1 MSFSMESTKSGAVT
15 SMNESSMEVTQ
26 WPLRLLL
33 VAVMVLIILGV
44 MLLMLRSWRKMRRG
58 DRFGLVDLPAPMIL
72 APQGFMPG
80 EGIDALFLGTSVH
93 GQWLS
98 KVLIHDLGTR
108 SRARVSWDPHGIL
121 FERSGASDVYIPR
134 TSLVEVTLGSG
145 VAGTVRAKDSV
156 VIFVWDLG
164 THRLATGVRADTAQ
178 GHQQLIGLL
187 ESEMSA
193 E

>member
-1 MSFSMESTKSGAVT
+1 
-15 SMNESSMEVTQ
+15 MNESSMEVTQ
-26 WPLRLLL
+26 WPLRLAL
-33 VAVMVLIILGV
+33 VAVMLLIILGV
-44 MLLMLRSWRKMRRG
+44 LLLMWRSWRKMRRG
-58 DRFGLVDLPAPMIL
+58 DRFGLFDLPAPMIL

-80 EGIDALFLGTSVH
+80 EEIEALFLGTSVH

-108 SRARVSWDPHGIL
+108 SRARVSWDSHGIL
-121 FERSGASDVYIPR
+121 FERSGASDVFIPR
-134 TSLVEVTLGSG
+134 SSLVEVTLGSG

-164 THRLATGVRADTAQ
+164 DHRIATGVRADTAQ
-178 GHQQLIGLL
+178 DHQQLIGLL
-187 ESEMSA
+187 ESEMST

>member
-1 MSFSMESTKSGAVT
+1 MSFSMEFIKSGVVN

-33 VAVMVLIILGV
+33 VAVMVLIIIGV
-44 MLLMLRSWRKMRRG
+44 LLLMLRSWRKMRRG
-58 DRFGLVDLPAPMIL
+58 DRFGLSDLPAPMIL

-80 EGIDALFLGTSVH
+80 EGIEALFLGTSVH

-108 SRARVSWDPHGIL
+108 SRARVSWDSRGIL
-121 FERSGASDVYIPR
+121 MERDGSADIYIPR

-145 VAGTVRAKDSV
+145 IAGTVRAKDSV
-156 VIFVWDLG
+156 VIFVWNLG
-164 THRLATGVRADTAQ
+164 AHRIATGVRADTAQ

>member
-1 MSFSMESTKSGAVT
+1 
-15 SMNESSMEVTQ
+15 
-26 WPLRLLL
+26 
-33 VAVMVLIILGV
+33 
-44 MLLMLRSWRKMRRG
+44 
-58 DRFGLVDLPAPMIL
+58 
-72 APQGFMPG
+72 
-80 EGIDALFLGTSVH
+80 
-93 GQWLS
+93 
-98 KVLIHDLGTR
+98 
-108 SRARVSWDPHGIL
+108 VSWDPHGIL
-121 FERSGASDVYIPR
+121 FERSGASDVYITR

>member
-1 MSFSMESTKSGAVT
+1 MSFSTESIKSGTVS

-26 WPLRLLL
+26 WPLRLAL
-33 VAVMVLIILGV
+33 VAVMLLIILGV
-44 MLLMLRSWRKMRRG
+44 LLLMRRSWRKMRRG
-58 DRFGLVDLPAPMIL
+58 DRFGLFDLPAPMIL

-80 EGIDALFLGTSVH
+80 EEIEALFLGSSVH

-108 SRARVSWDPHGIL
+108 SRARVSWDSHGIL

-156 VIFVWDLG
+156 VIFVWNLG
-164 THRLATGVRADTAQ
+164 NHQIATGVRADTAQ

-187 ESEMSA
+187 ESELCA

>member
-1 MSFSMESTKSGAVT
+1 MFFLMGSIKSGAV
-15 SMNESSMEVTQ
+15 SCMNESSMEVTQ
-26 WPLRLLL
+26 WPLRLFL

-44 MLLMLRSWRKMRRG
+44 LLLMLRSWRKMRKG
-58 DRFGLVDLPAPMIL
+58 DRLGLSDLPAPMIE
-72 APQGFMPG
+72 APQGFEPG
-80 EGIDALFLGTSVH
+80 EEIEALFLGTSVH

-108 SRARVSWDPHGIL
+108 SRARVSWDSRGIL

-145 VAGTVRAKDSV
+145 VAGSVRAKDSV
-156 VIFVWDLG
+156 VIFVWNLG
-164 THRLATGVRADTAQ
+164 EYRIATGVRADTAQ

-187 ESEMSA
+187 ESEMRA

>member
-1 MSFSMESTKSGAVT
+1 MESTKSGAAT

>member
-1 MSFSMESTKSGAVT
+1 
-15 SMNESSMEVTQ
+15 MNESSMEVTQ

>member
-1 MSFSMESTKSGAVT
+1 
-15 SMNESSMEVTQ
+15 MNESSMEVTQ
-26 WPLRLLL
+26 WPLRLFL

-44 MLLMLRSWRKMRRG
+44 LLLMLRSWRKMRRG
-58 DRFGLVDLPAPMIL
+58 DRFDLFDLPAPMIH

-80 EGIDALFLGTSVH
+80 EEIEALFLGTSVH

-108 SRARVSWDPHGIL
+108 SRARVSWDSYGIL
-121 FERSGASDVYIPR
+121 FERSGASDIYIPR
-134 TSLVEVTLGSG
+134 SSLVEVTLGSG
-145 VAGTVRAKDSV
+145 IAGTVRAKDSV
-156 VIFVWDLG
+156 VIFVWNLG
-164 THRLATGVRADTAQ
+164 AHRIATGVRADTAQ

-187 ESEMSA
+187 ESEKSA

>member
-1 MSFSMESTKSGAVT
+1 
-15 SMNESSMEVTQ
+15 MEVTQ
-26 WPLRLLL
+26 WPLRLFL
-33 VAVMVLIILGV
+33 VTVMVLIILGV
-44 MLLMLRSWRKMRRG
+44 LLLMLRSWRKMRRG
-58 DRFGLVDLPAPMIL
+58 DRLGLSDLPAPMTD
-72 APQGFMPG
+72 APQGFVPSNEI
-80 EGIDALFLGTSVH
+80 EGLFLGTSVH

-98 KVLIHDLGTR
+98 KVLIHDLGSR

-121 FERSGASDVYIPR
+121 IERSGASDVYIPR
-134 TSLVEVTLGSG
+134 SSLVEVALGSG
-145 VAGTVRAKDSV
+145 VAGSVRAKDSV

-164 THRLATGVRADTAQ
+164 DHRIATGVRADTVQ

>member
-1 MSFSMESTKSGAVT
+1 MDK
-15 SMNESSMEVTQ
+15 SSMEVTQ
-26 WPLRLLL
+26 WPLRLAL
-33 VAVMVLIILGV
+33 VALMVLIILGV
-44 MLLMLRSWRKMRRG
+44 LLLMLRSWRKMRRG
-58 DRFGLVDLPAPMIL
+58 DRYGLFDLPAPMTQ

-80 EGIDALFLGTSVH
+80 EEVEALFLGTSVH

-108 SRARVSWDPHGIL
+108 SRARVSWDSSGIL
-121 FERSGASDVYIPR
+121 IERDGAADIYIPR
-134 TSLVEVTLGSG
+134 TSLVELTLGSG

-156 VIFVWDLG
+156 VIFVWNLG
-164 THRLATGVRADTAQ
+164 AHRIATGVRADTAQ

>member
-1 MSFSMESTKSGAVT
+1 MD
-15 SMNESSMEVTQ
+15 ESSMEVTQ
-26 WPLRLLL
+26 WPLRLAL

-44 MLLMLRSWRKMRRG
+44 LLLMLRSWRKMRSG
-58 DRFGLVDLPAPMIL
+58 DRLGISDLPAPL
-72 APQGFMPG
+72 TEAPQGFEPS
-80 EGIDALFLGTSVH
+80 EGIEALFLGTSLH
-93 GQWLS
+93 GHWLS

-108 SRARVSWDPHGIL
+108 SRARVSWDLHGIL
-121 FERSGASDVYIPR
+121 IERVGASDVYIPR
-134 TSLVEVTLGSG
+134 SSLVEVTLGSG
-145 VAGTVRAKDSV
+145 VAGSVRAKDSV

-164 THRLATGVRADTAQ
+164 DYRIATGVRADTTQ